1 MLNSSPRANCTICVP
16 FDKAGSVY
24 QAECPLGYRRQ
35 LDNIIEKHPELFPP
49 DIKNGY
55 RMKDC
60 YVSKKLNI
68 KIRRIQIAGRSY
80 TVRPSFVM
88 PYMTAFTDDAE
99 KALFLSKFDV
109 PAWGIARIFGKNG
122 PYWYRMAS
130 SLGRFSLVGT
140 TVRDPKKLPLH
151 IAADEKHTKIR
162 GEKCYIP
169 TTVGC
174 GCILG
179 AAVAENAGN
188 VALLRGYDVFRR
200 EALDLDPSYSPET
213 VNIDGWAAT
222 RNAFRHLFPTIC
234 ILCCFL
240 HIYIKMRDGSKK
252 KHRDVFLRAASA
264 LWECFQAP
272 TRRSFS
278 QKVRRLAEAGE
289 RDSYPESILKP
300 IKKLKNNI
308 SEYSESY
315 NHHGCHRTSNMIDR
329 LMQGMNRHLYNTRYF
344 HGSRETAERNIRGWA
359 LIKNFAPQNPAA
371 VKKHAGLQSPA
382 EQLNGKRYHDCWLQ
396 NLLISASLGG
406 FRGAPL
412 NL

>member
-140 TVRDPKKLPLH
+140 TVRDPRKLPLH

-174 GCILG
+174 GCIPG
-179 AAVAENAGN
+179 AAVAEKAGD

-240 HIYIKMRDGSKK
+240 HI
-252 KHRDVFLRAASA
+252 F
-264 LWECFQAP
+264 
-272 TRRSFS
+272 T
-278 QKVRRLAEAGE
+278 
-289 RDSYPESILKP
+289 
-300 IKKLKNNI
+300 
-308 SEYSESY
+308 
-315 NHHGCHRTSNMIDR
+315 
-329 LMQGMNRHLYNTRYF
+329 
-344 HGSRETAERNIRGWA
+344 
-359 LIKNFAPQNPAA
+359 
-371 VKKHAGLQSPA
+371 
-382 EQLNGKRYHDCWLQ
+382 
-396 NLLISASLGG
+396 
-406 FRGAPL
+406 
-412 NL
+412 